1 MTENNDDNKNNLF
14 MFPGAPPPNIRK
26 DVIGR
31 MIEDIPFLIEYF
43 AVQATLT
50 RAKFDSLKKENF
62 TDEQALE
69 LCKRL
74 F

>member
-1 MTENNDDNKNNLF
+1 MVDNNNDDKGKLF
-14 MFPGAPPPNIRK
+14 MFPGSPPPNMAA
-26 DVIGR
+26 DVIKR
-31 MIEDIPFLIEYF
+31 MIADIPFLIEYF

-50 RAKFDSLKKENF
+50 RAKFDSLKKEKF